1 MNKTISQ
8 ISLIILIMMIG
19 IIFVGIE
26 QAYAATIPQVSSH
39 TAKVGE
45 TVTVTVSMPDGTTG
59 YDGSITFDTSKL
71 KYISNSNNGA
81 VSGNKIAV
89 SDVNTSLAQ
98 VGNLTI
104 TFQVIAEGEAIVASN
119 LRCVDKD
126 NNVIHSGANAGTI
139 KTPTQSAP
147 NTTTNTDNSSSGST
161 TSDKDNTATST
172 EPKFTD
178 VNETVYTKESCNV
191 RESYSTSSKKI
202 TKLEKGV
209 ELKRTGVGDNGW
221 SKVDYNGKT
230 VYISSQF
237 LTTEKPADPTFKDV
251 DETMYAIQDCNIRKS
266 WSTSSEKA
274 GYLKK
279 ADEVKRT
286 GIGDNGWSRI
296 EYNGQVAYVATRLI
310 SSEEPDEE
318 ENNII
323 ENNTVDNNVVDENVV
338 VNPELGKL
346 QNEIGV
352 IPEVGNNFSEYAYI
366 IITLTALA
374 FVLYINYKSRNIEN
388 D

>member
-8 ISLIILIMMIG
+8 ISLIILIMIIG
-19 IIFVGIE
+19 IVFVGIE

-45 TVTVTVSMPDGTTG
+45 TVTVTVAMPDGTTG
-59 YDGSITFDTSKL
+59 YDGSVTFDTSKL

-81 VSGNKIAV
+81 VNGNKISV
-89 SDVNTSLAQ
+89 SDVNTNLAQ

-104 TFQVIAEGEAIVASN
+104 TFQVIAEGESYVASD

-126 NNVIHSGANAGTI
+126 NNVIHSGANAGTV
-139 KTPTQSAP
+139 KTPVQATTPTEQPKTPS
-147 NTTTNTDNSSSGST
+147 TTTEQPENPKT
-161 TSDKDNTATST
+161 T

-178 VNETVYTKESCNV
+178 VNETVYTTENCNV

-202 TKLEKGV
+202 TKLEKGS
-209 ELKRTGVGDNGW
+209 ELKRIGVGDNGW
-221 SKVDYNGKT
+221 SKVEYNGKT
-230 VYISSQF
+230 VYIYSKY
-237 LTTEKPADPTFKDV
+237 LTTEKPADPKFKDV

-310 SSEEPDEE
+310 SNEKPEEV
-318 ENNII
+318 
-323 ENNTVDNNVVDENVV
+323 ENNTVDNNAVDNNTIIDTNNVS
-338 VNPELGKL
+338 NSLLGEL

-352 IPEVGNNFSEYAYI
+352 IPEVGNNFSEYAYM
-366 IITLTALA
+366 IITAIAFA
-374 FVLYINYKSRNIEN
+374 FVLYINYKSRNVEN
-388 D
+388 N